1 MTHSRI
7 AVVVAVAALV
17 LAGCASGESD
27 PTGDESKRSDPS
39 GLSAPDLLSKAE
51 SVIEEKATVQ
61 MKGQGIEQGSDF
73 VYDLSY
79 VGDAA
84 EGYVSIDGAKLS
96 LLRVDGETYFKA
108 DDAFWRA
115 QGGDEYANLVA
126 EAIGDR
132 WISIRGEEAFKF
144 LEALARRT
152 FITVELFQPTD
163 ALRMGEAKVIDEVDC
178 LSLVDSEGTI
188 WVTADDALPVQAN
201 SNEGKEEAVVKFT
214 YEDASVPRA
223 PAASQ
228 VIDASKLI

>member
-1 MTHSRI
+1 MTRSRI
-7 AVVVAVAALV
+7 AAMAAVAALV
-17 LAGCASGESD
+17 LAGCVSGDSD
-27 PTGDESKRSDPS
+27 ATGEESKKSDLS

-51 SVIEEKATVQ
+51 SVIEKKATVR

-84 EGYVSIDGAKLS
+84 EGYVSIEGAKLR
-96 LLRVDGETYFKA
+96 LLRIDGETYFKA

-132 WISIRGEEAFKF
+132 WISIRGEEDFKF
-144 LEALARRT
+144 LEALARRS

-163 ALRMGEAKVIDEVDC
+163 ALRKGEAKIIDGVNC

-188 WVTADDALPVQAN
+188 FVTADDALPVQVN

-214 YEDASVPRA
+214 YEDASSPRA
-223 PAASQ
+223 PVASEI
-228 VIDASKLI
+228 IDASKLV

>member
-1 MTHSRI
+1 M
-7 AVVVAVAALV
+7 AAVAALV
-17 LAGCASGESD
+17 LAGCVSGDSD
-27 PTGDESKRSDPS
+27 ATGEESKKSDLS

-51 SVIEEKATVQ
+51 SVIEKKATVR

-84 EGYVSIDGAKLS
+84 EGYVSIEGAKLR
-96 LLRVDGETYFKA
+96 LLRIDGETYFKA

-132 WISIRGEEAFKF
+132 WISIRGEEDFKF
-144 LEALARRT
+144 LEALARRS

-163 ALRMGEAKVIDEVDC
+163 ALRKGEAKIIDGVNC

-188 WVTADDALPVQAN
+188 FVTADDALPVQVN

-214 YEDASVPRA
+214 YEDASSPRA
-223 PAASQ
+223 PVASEI
-228 VIDASKLI
+228 IDASKLV